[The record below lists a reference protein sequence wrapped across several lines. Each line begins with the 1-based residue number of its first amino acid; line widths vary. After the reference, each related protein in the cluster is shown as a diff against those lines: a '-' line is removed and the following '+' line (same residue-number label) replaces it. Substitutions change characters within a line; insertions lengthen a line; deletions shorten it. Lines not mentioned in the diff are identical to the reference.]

1 VIHRVAAGP
10 LGDPASYS
18 VADFVPFT
26 AEAYFRLIERF
37 GEMVWPWHG
46 ATLVLGMAAVI
57 LAWRGGPRIACAL
70 LAVPWAWVGI
80 AFLGQ
85 RYAQLNWAGSWF
97 AGAFLVEAGMLLL
110 LAATGA
116 GFDRA
121 GAARTTGQASV
132 REYSIPR
139 AGGLVLAM
147 IGLIAYPAIALLAG
161 FGALQAET
169 FGIHPDPTA
178 VATLGIALL
187 VLRGAGLWLAVAVP
201 VLWCVVTGLTLQ
213 ALDASWA
220 AVPLA
225 VAAAAIILAAW
236 KSVRRSTS
244 SAW

>member
-116 GFDRA
+116 GSDHA
-121 GAARTTGQASV
+121 GAARAAGQAPV
-132 REYSIPR
+132 REYSVPR
-139 AGGLVLAM
+139 TGGLVLAAL
-147 IGLIAYPAIALLAG
+147 GLVAYPAIAPLAG
-161 FGALQAET
+161 FGVFQAET
-169 FGIHPDPTA
+169 FGIHPDATA
-178 VATLGIALL
+178 IVALGIALIG
-187 VLRGAGLWLAVAVP
+187 LRGAALWLAAVIP
-201 VLWCVVTGLTLQ
+201 ILWCVVTGLTLQ
-213 ALDASWA
+213 VLDAPWA
-220 AVPLA
+220 PVPLA
-225 VAAAAIILAAW
+225 VAVTALILVAW
-236 KSVRRSTS
+236 KSVGRATS
-244 SAW
+244 RPA

>member
-1 VIHRVAAGP
+1 MIHGVAASP

-26 AEAYFRLIERF
+26 AEVYFRLIERF
-37 GEMVWPWHG
+37 GEMLWPWHG
-46 ATLVLGMAAVI
+46 ATLALGLAAVI
-57 LAWRGGPRIACAL
+57 LAWRGRPRIACAL
-70 LAVPWAWVGI
+70 LAVPWAWVGT

-85 RYAQLNWAGSWF
+85 QYAQLNWAGNWF
-97 AGAFLVEAGMLLL
+97 AGAFLVEAGILLL

-121 GAARTTGQASV
+121 GAVPATGPASV
-132 REYSIPR
+132 RKYSIPR
-139 AGGLVLAM
+139 AGGQVLAT
-147 IGLIAYPAIALLAG
+147 IGLIAYPAIAPLAG

-187 VLRGAGLWLAVAVP
+187 VMRGAGLWLAVAIP
-201 VLWCVVTGLTLQ
+201 ALWCLVTGLTLQ
-213 ALDASWA
+213 VLDAPWA

-225 VAAAAIILAAW
+225 VAAAAIILAGW
-236 KSVRRSTS
+236 KSVRRFTS
-244 SAW
+244 RPG